1 EFFVDGTYHDAIRMC
16 IFQHQYREMDI

>member
-1 EFFVDGTYHDAIRMC
+1 TYHDAIRMC

>member
-1 EFFVDGTYHDAIRMC
+1 GTYHDAIRMC